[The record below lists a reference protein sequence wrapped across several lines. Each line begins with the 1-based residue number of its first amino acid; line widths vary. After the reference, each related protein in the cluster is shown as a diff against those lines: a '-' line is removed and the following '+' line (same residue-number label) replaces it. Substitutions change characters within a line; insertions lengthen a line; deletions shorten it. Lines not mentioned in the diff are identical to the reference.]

1 MAYDLSWLAML
12 DLQVIGGMQPKDE
25 TVLSCDALCYLDV
38 LGIDIPLGGG
48 EGGVETTGNTPGEG
62 GAAPA

>member
-1 MAYDLSWLAML
+1 ML
-12 DLQVIGGMQPKDE
+12 VIGGMQPKDE

-38 LGIDIPLGGG
+38 LGIDIAAPGQPTG
-48 EGGVETTGNTPGEG
+48 TTG